1 MQPFKFLN
9 DNKNYFLIPT
19 EDEIVRALEVGRRA
33 YLEGRAVEYNPFIR
47 QELNPFIRQELYSA
61 FDEGW
66 ELEHSYDILRDA
78 QQRANNGL

>member
-47 QELNPFIRQELYSA
+47 QELYDA

-66 ELEHSYDILRDA
+66 ELEHSYDILRQA
-78 QQRANNGL
+78 RQMANNGL

>member
-9 DNKNYFLIPT
+9 DNKKDDYITPT
-19 EDEIVRALEVGRRA
+19 MDEIANALSVGRRS
-33 YLEGRAVEYNPFIR
+33 YLEGRSVDYNPFLR
-47 QELNPFIRQELYSA
+47 LELSDA

>member
-1 MQPFKFLN
+1 MQQFKFLN
-9 DNKNYFLIPT
+9 NNKNYFLIPT

-33 YLEGRAVEYNPFIR
+33 YLEGRSIEYNPFIR
-47 QELNPFIRQELYSA
+47 RELYDA

>member
-9 DNKNYFLIPT
+9 DNKKDDYITPT
-19 EDEIVRALEVGRRA
+19 MDEIANALSVGRRA
-33 YLEGRAVEYNPFIR
+33 YLEGRSVDYNPFLR
-47 QELNPFIRQELYSA
+47 LELSDA

-66 ELEHSYDILRDA
+66 QLEHSYDILRDA

>member
-9 DNKNYFLIPT
+9 DNKKDDYITPT
-19 EDEIVRALEVGRRA
+19 MDEIANALSVGRRA
-33 YLEGRAVEYNPFIR
+33 YLEGRSVDYNPFLR
-47 QELNPFIRQELYSA
+47 LELSDA

>member
-1 MQPFKFLN
+1 MDFKFLT

-19 EDEIVRALEVGRRA
+19 EDEIVRALEIGRRA
-33 YLEGRAVEYNPFIR
+33 YLEGHVIEY
-47 QELNPFIRQELYSA
+47 NPFIRQELYSA

>member
-9 DNKNYFLIPT
+9 DNKKDDYITPT
-19 EDEIVRALEVGRRA
+19 MDEIANALSVGRRA
-33 YLEGRAVEYNPFIR
+33 YLEGRSVDYNPFLR
-47 QELNPFIRQELYSA
+47 LELSDA

-78 QQRANNGL
+78 QQRSNDGL

>member
-9 DNKNYFLIPT
+9 DNKKDDYITPT
-19 EDEIVRALEVGRRA
+19 MDEIANALSVGRRA
-33 YLEGRAVEYNPFIR
+33 YLEGRSVDYNPFLR
-47 QELNPFIRQELYSA
+47 LELSDA

-78 QQRANNGL
+78 QQRANDGL

>member
-1 MQPFKFLN
+1 MRQFKFLN
-9 DNKNYFLIPT
+9 DNKKGDYITPT
-19 EDEIVRALEVGRRA
+19 MDEIANALSVGRRA
-33 YLEGRAVEYNPFIR
+33 YLEGRSVDYNPFLR
-47 QELNPFIRQELYSA
+47 LELSDA

>member
-9 DNKNYFLIPT
+9 NNKNYFLIPT

-33 YLEGRAVEYNPFIR
+33 YLEGRSIEYNPFIR
-47 QELNPFIRQELYSA
+47 RELYDA

>member
-1 MQPFKFLN
+1 M
-9 DNKNYFLIPT
+9 
-19 EDEIVRALEVGRRA
+19 DEIDNALSVGRRA
-33 YLEGRAVEYNPFIR
+33 YLEGRSVDYNPFLR
-47 QELNPFIRQELYSA
+47 LELSDA

>member
-9 DNKNYFLIPT
+9 DNKKDDYITPT
-19 EDEIVRALEVGRRA
+19 EDEIVRAIDIGRRA
-33 YLEGRAVEYNPFIR
+33 YLEGRSVDYNPFLR
-47 QELNPFIRQELYSA
+47 LELSDA
-61 FDEGW
+61 FVEGW

>member
-1 MQPFKFLN
+1 MRPFKFLN
-9 DNKNYFLIPT
+9 DNKKDDYITPT
-19 EDEIVRALEVGRRA
+19 MDEIANALSVGRRA
-33 YLEGRAVEYNPFIR
+33 YLEGRSVDYNPFLR
-47 QELNPFIRQELYSA
+47 LELSDA